1 MNVRLTRPRT
11 WCLPDI
17 DKGTITNLASQ
28 LGVPVPVASVYFVR
42 GLTTAEE
49 ANDFTA
55 FGPDRLHD
63 PFLLPDMEAAV
74 ERIVEAIGNED
85 RILIHG
91 DGDAD
96 GICSAALISLGLEAL
111 GADGFCYVPNR
122 LIDGFGLSVDVV
134 DRAKELGVN
143 LIITTDCGTE
153 AFDAAERAYD
163 DIHLVITDHH
173 DPRADGAIPNCAAV
187 VNPKRR
193 NSAYPFPYLSGTGVA
208 LKLMQAVY
216 KRLKLDPDDYLPYLI
231 ELVGIGTVADCV
243 PMVGENRTLVSWGCE
258 QLSKTR
264 RPGLAEL
271 MKVASVRGKVDTT
284 TLGFFI
290 SPMINA
296 ACRLA
301 KPELALQ
308 LLLESRPQRAK
319 ELAQQLKV
327 LNDDRKCFQDDLL
340 AQVLGVLP
348 DNLDDLPVI
357 LAAAEDWH
365 PGLIGLAAGKL
376 ASDCRKPAFV
386 CTISK
391 DGTARG
397 SCRAGNPN
405 INVLGLLDRCSDV
418 LQRYGGHAAAAGFEL
433 SAEDLPELEERL
445 NAAASEAI
453 SCSDATDYLEIDA
466 HLPFDE
472 ITAATYDAV
481 QALAPFGKE
490 NAEPLFFT
498 PGLAVAQ
505 SYTFGKNNKH
515 LGMVLTDSEQAS
527 IIRAI
532 AWGGGSLIEQFPRGI
547 MVDLAHKLSSD
558 SRSSGSLN
566 LIIEDIRHS
575 R

>member
-1 MNVRLTRPRT
+1 MNAGLTRPKT
-11 WCLPDI
+11 WCLPDL
-17 DKGTITNLASQ
+17 DKGTITNLANE
-28 LGVPVPVASVYFVR
+28 LGVPVPVASVYLVR
-42 GLTTAEE
+42 GMTTIEE
-49 ANDFTA
+49 ANEFTA
-55 FGPDRLHD
+55 VGPDQLHD
-63 PFLLPDMEAAV
+63 PYLLPDMEPAT
-74 ERIVEAIGNED
+74 ERIVEAIRNED

-96 GICSAALISLGLEAL
+96 GICSAALVSLGLEAL

-122 LIDGFGLSVDVV
+122 LSDGFGLSVDVV

-173 DPRADGAIPNCAAV
+173 EPHADGSIPDCAAV
-187 VNPKRR
+187 VNPKRLD
-193 NSAYPFPYLSGTGVA
+193 SAYPFPYLSGTGVA

-216 KRLKLDPDDYLPYLI
+216 KRLKLDPDDYLPYLT

-243 PMVGENRTLVSWGCE
+243 PMVGENRTFVSWGCE

-271 MKVASVRGKVDTT
+271 MKAASIRGGVDTT
-284 TLGFFI
+284 ALGFFI

-296 ACRLA
+296 ACRLL

-327 LNDDRKCFQDDLL
+327 LNDDRKCFQKELL
-340 AQVLGVLP
+340 AHVLGALP
-348 DNLDDLPVI
+348 DKVDDLPVI
-357 LAAAEDWH
+357 LAAGEDWH

-376 ASDCRKPAFV
+376 ASDYCKPAFI
-386 CTISK
+386 CTISE
-391 DGTARG
+391 DGTAKG
-397 SCRAGNPN
+397 SCRAGNPS
-405 INVLGLLDRCSDV
+405 INVLGLLDRCRDV
-418 LQRYGGHAAAAGFEL
+418 LRRYGGHAAAAGFEL
-433 SAEDLPELEERL
+433 SAEDLPELERRL
-445 NAAASEAI
+445 NAAATEAI
-453 SCSDATDYLEIDA
+453 SGSDADNCLEIDA
-466 HLPFDE
+466 YLPFDE
-472 ITAATYDAV
+472 ITATTYDAV

-498 PGLAVAQ
+498 PGLTVAQ
-505 SYTFGKNNKH
+505 SYTFGRDGKH
-515 LGMVLTDSEQAS
+515 LGMVLTDSEQTS
-527 IIRAI
+527 LIRAI
-532 AWGGGSLIEQFPRGI
+532 AWNGGSLIEQFPRGI
-547 MVDLAHKLSSD
+547 IVDLAHKLSSD
-558 SRSSGSLN
+558 SRGSGSLN

-575 R
+575 H